1 MIIKERF
8 LPGFNHIVCGRP
20 PKSEQTRL
28 AETCRRLRNSSHS
41 ELATLFEPWIS
52 NEQLVGGHVRH
63 RQLPTHT
70 TFWAFLSQILAGNC
84 SCQQT
89 VRSIQSCMA
98 HEGMDNVDLT
108 DSAYCQARARL
119 PLKLL
124 EKIHE
129 QVADQVVKHVG
140 SDGLWLGRRVK
151 VIDGSGIALPDTPS
165 NQELFPQPA
174 NQKPGCGFPV
184 LSLNAVID
192 LPTKGMLRPHIG
204 NLHNHDSRLIRE
216 HGEVFKAQDVA
227 LGDRG
232 YCSYANIAL
241 LQQREVDVVLRCHH
255 ARKVDFRK
263 GKRLGKLDRLV
274 QWKRNQ
280 RTTGWTLQDWKK
292 LPPSM
297 SIRVIKYKI
306 QQKGF
311 RTREVILA
319 TTLTDAKKYPA
330 AAIIELYRQRWEIE
344 VGLRDIKI
352 TMGMDRLR
360 CKSPAM
366 VKREL
371 MMFLIA
377 YNCIRL
383 LMLQSS
389 QLHGVALT
397 NLSLANTIATLNEFR
412 KNLLAHKR
420 KPRLT
425 KLIHLKILYLIA
437 SNTLVHRPDRY
448 EPRVVKKRPK
458 GYQLMTRPRA
468 VMTVS
473 PTRKL
478 KGKTYTVNA

>member
-1 MIIKERF
+1 M
-8 LPGFNHIVCGRP
+8 
-20 PKSEQTRL
+20 
-28 AETCRRLRNSSHS
+28 
-41 ELATLFEPWIS
+41 
-52 NEQLVGGHVRH
+52 
-63 RQLPTHT
+63 
-70 TFWAFLSQILAGNC
+70 
-84 SCQQT
+84 
-89 VRSIQSCMA
+89 
-98 HEGMDNVDLT
+98 GM
-108 DSAYCQARARL
+108 S
-119 PLKLL
+119 LKL
-124 EKIHE
+124 K
-129 QVADQVVKHVG
+129 
-140 SDGLWLGRRVK
+140 
-151 VIDGSGIALPDTPS
+151 T
-165 NQELFPQPA
+165 
-174 NQKPGCGFPV
+174 
-184 LSLNAVID
+184 
-192 LPTKGMLRPHIG
+192 
-204 NLHNHDSRLIRE
+204 LHW
-216 HGEVFKAQDVA
+216 
-227 LGDRG
+227 GDRG

-241 LQQREVDVVLRCHH
+241 LQQRKVDVVVRCHH

-263 GKRLGKLDRLV
+263 GKRLGKLDRLM
-274 QWKRNQ
+274 QWKRNH

-306 QQKGF
+306 EQKGF

-319 TTLTDAKKYPA
+319 TTLTDAQRYPA
-330 AAIIELYRQRWEIE
+330 EAIIELYRQRWEIE

-389 QLHGVALT
+389 QLHGVPISK
-397 NLSLANTIATLNEFR
+397 LSLANTIATLNEFR

-425 KLIHLKILYLIA
+425 KLIHMKILHLIA
-437 SNTLVHRPDRY
+437 SNPLMHRPDRY
-448 EPRVVKKRPK
+448 EPRVVKKRSK

-478 KGKTYTVNA
+478 KGKTYTVTA